1 LSLRLYMDV
10 HVPAA
15 ITLALRQKGVDVL
28 RAQDDGAGTLDD
40 GPLLD
45 RATSLSRVIFSQDQD
60 MLSEATTRQRMG
72 LSFAGVIY
80 GHQLDVTIGQC
91 IRDLEMI
98 AKAGEPEDMAGR
110 VEFLPMR

>member
-1 LSLRLYMDV
+1 MDV

-15 ITLALRQKGVDVL
+15 ITLALRQKDVDVL
-28 RAQDDGAGTLDD
+28 RAQEDGAGTLED

-45 RATSLSRVIFSQDQD
+45 RATLLDRVIFSQDQD
-60 MLSEATTRQRMG
+60 MLAEATTRQRTG
-72 LSFAGVIY
+72 LAFAGVIY

>member
-1 LSLRLYMDV
+1 MDV

-15 ITLALRQKGVDVL
+15 ITLALRQKDVDVL
-28 RAQDDGAGTLDD
+28 RAQEDGGGTLED

-45 RATSLSRVIFSQDQD
+45 RATLLDRVIFSQDQD
-60 MLSEATTRQRMG
+60 MLAEAATRQRLG
-72 LSFAGVIY
+72 LAFAGVIY